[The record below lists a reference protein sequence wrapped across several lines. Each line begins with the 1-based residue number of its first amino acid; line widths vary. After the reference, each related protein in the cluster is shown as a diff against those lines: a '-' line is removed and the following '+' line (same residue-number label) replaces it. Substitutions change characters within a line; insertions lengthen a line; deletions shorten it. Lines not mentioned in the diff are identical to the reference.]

1 MGDWSLQRIEQL
13 APDAASFKT
22 GQGLAKPAKWQNL
35 GHNDRLIWGE
45 CQGSG
50 ANPYQ
55 VRVDVDDVAYKC
67 TCPSRKL
74 PCKHTLALLLLL
86 TGSAL
91 PAGNPP
97 AFVEE
102 WSANRAKRAE
112 AKQTRETTPAAP
124 ADPQAKARRIEK
136 RETRIAGGLEQL
148 ETWLADIARQ
158 GLAAARAQPPTFWS
172 QMAARLVDAQ
182 VPGLAR
188 RVGDLGTLALTSA
201 DWQSRLLAGIARLQL
216 LIDAYRNLEQ
226 LPDALA
232 ADVRTLAGWTQEQE
246 ALRERE
252 GVRDRWQVL
261 GRAQTQDDQ
270 LRVQRTWLH
279 GEGSKR
285 MALIL
290 EFAVGNQPLAA
301 TFTLGQ
307 SLDAELVFFE
317 SATPL
322 RAIEK
327 IRHGALPAKYSLPDC
342 STVAALQASHAG
354 RLAANPWLS
363 QWPVAVGPVAP
374 VLHTDR
380 LWLQDDER
388 REIPVVA
395 SFRHAWHAIAL
406 AGADRLRIFGVW
418 EGDALEPLTLEC
430 RGAMFSVARLGELA
444 VLSRVA

>member
-1 MGDWSLQRIEQL
+1 MK
-13 APDAASFKT
+13 A

-35 GHNDRLIWGE
+35 GRNDRLIWGE

-55 VRVDVDDVAYKC
+55 VRVDIDDVAYKC

-74 PCKHTLALLLLL
+74 PCKHTLALLLLM

-112 AKQTRETTPAAP
+112 AKQTREASAAAP

-136 RETRIAGGLEQL
+136 RESRIAGGLEQL
-148 ETWLADIARQ
+148 ETWLADIISQ
-158 GLAAARAQPPTFWS
+158 GLAAARAQPATFWS

-188 RVGDLGTLALTSA
+188 RVSELGELAVASA

-232 ADVRTLAGWTQEQE
+232 AEVRTLAGWTQEQD

-252 GVRDRWQVL
+252 GVRDHWHVI
-261 GRAQTQDDQ
+261 GRRQTQDDQ

-279 GEGSKR
+279 GASSKR

-290 EFAVGNQPLAA
+290 EFAVGNQPVPA

-307 SLDAELVFFE
+307 HVDAEFVFFE
-317 SATPL
+317 SATSL
-322 RAIEK
+322 RALEK
-327 IRHGALPAKYSLPDC
+327 IRHGALPLKYSLPHGA
-342 STVAALQASHAG
+342 SIAALQAIHAE
-354 RLAANPWLS
+354 RIAANPWLTD
-363 QWPVAVGPVAP
+363 WPVVVSSVAP
-374 VLHTDR
+374 VLHADR
-380 LWLQDDER
+380 LWLEDDER
-388 REIPVVA
+388 RRVPVTA
-395 SFRHAWHAIAL
+395 SFRHAWHLIAL
-406 AGADRLRIFGVW
+406 AGAERLQIFGLW
-418 EGDALEPLTLEC
+418 DGEALAPLTLESGG
-430 RGAMFSVARLGELA
+430 RMFSVSRLGELA